1 MSVEV
6 PDETELLGMTVPATY
21 GDHVGM
27 KAKPVDSVASDG
39 EDEAHQPLAGQ
50 QSQRGGA
57 LHLSSILPALSASI
71 GSPVATRVHR
81 EPEALRQALGF
92 PQARSAIVVLV
103 DGMGYWNLNLRRGH
117 SPYLRSLM
125 GHEENQ
131 RPIATCAPSTTVAA
145 MATFGTGT
153 CPGMTGMAGYT
164 ERNPQTGALS
174 QLIQFRDALEPL
186 DLQREPTVFEALAE
200 RGVRVTSSGLPK
212 FAFSPLTQA
221 ALRGTHYISGGSPR
235 QRVLNACKAAEEPG
249 LTYLYIRDADK
260 TGHNYGWH
268 SERWVAAFE
277 SIDAQLALLRRFAPK
292 GTLIVITADHGMI
305 QTDPEQRI
313 DIAEHA
319 ELSQGVALVG
329 GEPRSVMLYAEP
341 DEDPQAI
348 AERWR
353 DFLGEWAQV
362 RTRDEAEELGMFGP
376 VDARVEPMLGE
387 VLVSAAQSVTIVDT
401 RTQSDPATRLPSVHG
416 SLTHMESDIP
426 CLIDM
431 A

>member
-1 MSVEV
+1 M
-6 PDETELLGMTVPATY
+6 
-21 GDHVGM
+21 
-27 KAKPVDSVASDG
+27 DG
-39 EDEAHQPLAGQ
+39 NRTGGNE
-50 QSQRGGA
+50 RGGA

-71 GSPVATRVHR
+71 GTPVATRVHR
-81 EPEALRQALGF
+81 DPESLRRTLGF

-103 DGMGYWNLNLRRGH
+103 DGMGYWNINLRRGH
-117 SPYLRSLM
+117 APYLRSLM
-125 GHEENQ
+125 GHSENQ

-164 ERNPQTGALS
+164 ERNPNTGGLC
-174 QLIQFRDALEPL
+174 QLIQFRDAPGPEE
-186 DLQREPTVFEALAE
+186 LQREPTVFELLAAK
-200 RGVRVTSSGLPK
+200 GVRVTSSGLPK
-212 FAFSPLTQA
+212 FAFSPLTRA
-221 ALRGTHYISGGSPR
+221 ALRGTHYVSGGSPR

-249 LTYLYIRDADK
+249 LIYLYIRDADK

-268 SERWVAAFE
+268 SDRWIAAFE

-305 QTDPEQRI
+305 QTDPEARI
-313 DIAEHA
+313 DVAEHG
-319 ELSQGVALVG
+319 ELGRGVALVG

-341 DEDPQAI
+341 DEDPEAI
-348 AERWR
+348 AGRWR
-353 DFLGEWAQV
+353 DFLGDRAEV
-362 RTRDEAEELGMFGP
+362 RTKAEAIGQGMFGP
-376 VDARVEPMLGE
+376 VEERVEPVLGD
-387 VLVSAAQSVTIVDT
+387 VLVSAASRVTIVDS
-401 RTQSDPATRLPSVHG
+401 RTQSDAATRLPSVHG